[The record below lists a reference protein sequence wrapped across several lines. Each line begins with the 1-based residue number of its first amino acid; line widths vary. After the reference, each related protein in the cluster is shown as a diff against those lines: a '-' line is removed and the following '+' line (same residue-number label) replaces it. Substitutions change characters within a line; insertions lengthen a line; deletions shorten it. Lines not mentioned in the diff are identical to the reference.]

1 MKKIFA
7 LLLMLT
13 IYISGQDFQLIK
25 AETKLE
31 EKFIY
36 RVGWS
41 IFKLGTIT
49 LITENIVSY
58 PGFVKIT
65 MDIKSAPLLPFIDID
80 EHNVAIMRAADGMTF
95 FYYGT
100 QKKDGKI
107 VESVSRYYESGNYSL
122 YEMKDCQTGKL
133 IRRDTLRY
141 PAPYL
146 VGTSLI
152 NYTRLNVSPGVIK
165 NVPTMLESNF
175 YQTTLNFCGP
185 TEYIEIDN
193 YDEPIRVFKYEG
205 SADWEGNATA
215 GLSGEFSA
223 WISENEARVVIY
235 AEMEI
240 ILGSIEIELVE
251 WYKPGWIPPTNK
263 NLFVQKKK

>member
-1 MKKIFA
+1 
-7 LLLMLT
+7 ML
-13 IYISGQDFQLIK
+13 IINIKGQDFQLTELK
-25 AETKLE
+25 TKPE
-31 EKFIY
+31 EKFVY

-49 LITENIVSY
+49 LITESIVSH
-58 PGFVKIT
+58 PGLLKIT

-80 EHNVAIMRAADGMTF
+80 EHNVAVMRAADGMTF

-107 VESVSRYYESGNYSL
+107 LEFVCRYNESGNFSL
-122 YEMKDCQTGKL
+122 YEMKECQTGKL

-152 NYTRLNVSPGVIK
+152 NYTRLNVSPGHIK
-165 NVPTMLESNF
+165 NVPTMLGGNF
-175 YQTTLNFCGP
+175 YQTILNFCGP
-185 TEYIEIDN
+185 AEYIEIGN
-193 YDEPIRVFKYEG
+193 YDEPIRAFKYEG
-205 SADWEGNATA
+205 AADWEGNATA

-223 WISENEARVVIY
+223 WISEDAAMVVIY

-240 ILGSIEIELVE
+240 LLGSIDVELTE
-251 WYKPGWIPPTNK
+251 WFKPGWVPPTHK